1 MPLKEVLF
9 KKVRPEAKLPTW
21 AYEAA
26 AGADVYA
33 CLEED
38 SITVMPHMTVSV
50 PLGIRSAFAPGYA
63 AMLYARGGTAMK
75 KGIAP
80 ANKVG
85 VVDADYRG
93 EWQFPAH
100 NHSEKPMVIENG
112 ERIGQVIF
120 HKVEHP
126 IFTEVDDEKILGET
140 QRGEGRYNSSGTK

>member
-1 MPLKEVLF
+1 MSELKQIKF
-9 KKVRPEAKLPTW
+9 KLLHEGAKLPTW
-21 AYEAA
+21 AYDAA

-33 CLEED
+33 CID
-38 SITVMPHMTVSV
+38 APITILPHQTVSI
-50 PLGIRSAFAPGYA
+50 PLGFSTEFEPGYA
-63 AMLYARGGTAMK
+63 ALLYARGGTATK
-75 KGIAP
+75 RGIAP

-100 NHSEKPMVIENG
+100 NHSPLPQLVEPG

-126 IFTEVDDEKILGET
+126 EFVIADEDLSET
-140 QRGEGRYNSSGTK
+140 SRGEGRYNSSGTK

>member
-1 MPLKEVLF
+1 MSLKEVF
-9 KKVRPEAKLPTW
+9 IKKLRPEAKIPTY

-33 CLEED
+33 CLDTD
-38 SITVMPHMTVSV
+38 SIVIPPHATVSV
-50 PLGIRSAFAPGYA
+50 PLGFASEFDPAYA
-63 AMLYARGGTAMK
+63 AFLYARGGTAMK

-100 NHSEKPMVIENG
+100 NHSDVPVTIENG

-120 HKVEHP
+120 HRVYHP
-126 IFTEVDDEKILGET
+126 YFAVLEDGQELSTT
-140 QRGEGRYNSSGTK
+140 QRGEGRYNSSGIK